1 MTKLLG
7 LSNIVAQA
15 FGQPPLYEGAL
26 DHIGEERLGNQGST
40 VVGASP
46 FHVSIGWTLSNPST
60 KMTLRNGHS
69 TTLLEDLA
77 LQVGE
82 IKVKIGND
90 VASLPLASDDDGK
103 VARHGIIE

>member
-26 DHIGEERLGNQGST
+26 DHIGEERLGNQGS

-60 KMTLRNGHS
+60 KMTLRTGHS

-77 LQVGE
+77 LHVGE
-82 IKVKIGND
+82 VKVKIGND
-90 VASLPLASDDDGK
+90 VASLPLASDDGK